1 MTLLELIKSQKYN
14 EQKYHFVIYFQD
26 CDVINT
32 SIKITF
38 RKLFTIIGL
47 NLENKKIVYTTF
59 LDLVMIEIK
68 DS

>member
-14 EQKYHFVIYFQD
+14 EQKYNFVIYVQD

-32 SIKITF
+32 SIKMTF
-38 RKLFTIIGL
+38 RELLFIIGL
-47 NLENKKIVYTTF
+47 NLENKKIVYTIF
-59 LDLVMIEIK
+59 SELVMIEIK